1 LERLVPLAKKRV
13 LILSS
18 DYGFGHLSAAKAVSA
33 ALEAQDSS
41 VEVRIANPMKHEMTP
56 DILRDIQDLYDES
69 SKQQGLYELLY
80 KISDTSLYAAATN
93 TAVGAMLRDSVY
105 SEIKEMQPHVIVSV
119 HQDYLAA
126 LKSLYEAAG
135 FKIPIVTVITDLTT
149 IHRRWYSR
157 ISSMT
162 VVPTDAGYN
171 LAVEHGLREDRIKQI
186 GIPVHPRF
194 VNESRSQAE
203 LIKELGWYP
212 DKRVILVVGSKRVSN
227 LTENLRGINH
237 ANLDIQLVLVA
248 GGDDKL
254 HREFMN
260 TAWHLPT
267 HIYNYVSDLP
277 AFMHASDIVISKAG
291 GLIVAETLACK
302 KPILITDV
310 IEGQETGNSLYVLE
324 HGAGERAFNPLDV
337 LETVYHW
344 LMNDAEILKI
354 RSQKAAALGRPQAA
368 FEIADLVLSLVEKQ
382 KK

>member
-1 LERLVPLAKKRV
+1 LAKKRV
-13 LILSS
+13 LILTS
-18 DYGFGHLSAAKAVSA
+18 DFGFGHLSAAKAVAA
-33 ALEAQDSS
+33 ALEIQDEN
-41 VEVRIANPMKHEMTP
+41 VEVRIANPVNNEMTM
-56 DILRDIQDLYDES
+56 DILRNIQDMYDES

-80 KISDTSLYAAATN
+80 KISDTGLAAMATN
-93 TAVGAMLRDSVY
+93 TTVGAMLRDSVY
-105 SEIKEMQPHVIVSV
+105 SEIKEVQPHVIVSV

-149 IHRRWYSR
+149 IHRRWYNR

-162 VVPTDAGYN
+162 VVPTEVGFN
-171 LAVEHGLREDRIKQI
+171 LAVEHGLNENRVKQI

-194 VNESRSQAE
+194 INEKRSQAE
-203 LIKELGWYP
+203 LIKELAWFP

-227 LTENLRGINH
+227 LTENLRGLNH
-237 ANLDIQLVLVA
+237 ANLDAQLVLVA

-267 HIYNYVSDLP
+267 HIYNYVSDIP
-277 AFMHASDIVISKAG
+277 AFMHAADIVISKAG
-291 GLIVAETLACK
+291 GLIVAETLACA

-324 HGAGERAFNPLDV
+324 NGAGERAFNPLDV

-344 LMNDAEILKI
+344 LMNDGEILKI

-368 FEIADLVLSLVEKQ
+368 FEIADLVLALAEKQ